1 MHGLLEFSIRS
12 FDLMAPL
19 KRKKIEVVQSL
30 SRKNVID
37 AYDSDFTCHKFTVSS
52 FLEY

>member
-1 MHGLLEFSIRS
+1 MVFSNFQFGRLTS
-12 FDLMAPL
+12 WPF
-19 KRKKIEVVQSL
+19 KEKIEVVQSL